1 MWELHTPHPMLDMH
15 FFENP
20 RFSAASGA
28 ITLVFLALFGT
39 LFLLT
44 QYLQSVLGYSTVKA
58 GAVLLPQAVTLMIFA
73 PLSNV
78 WVQRFGNKMV
88 VTAGLLLV
96 TASLLLFITFKPN
109 SSTLHVIAVSM
120 LMGLGMAQR
129 HGAVHRLDHGL
140 AAAGQGRRRLGGER
154 HHPPDGRR
162 GRRRGLRLAAW
173 PATSPAR

>member
-1 MWELHTPHPMLDMH
+1 MLDMR

-28 ITLVFLALFGT
+28 ITLVFLSLFGT

-58 GAVLLPQAVTLMIFA
+58 GAVLLPQAIMLMIFA

-78 WVQRFGNKMV
+78 WVQKFGNKKV

-96 TASLLLFITFKPN
+96 ATSFVLFL
-109 SSTLHVIAVSM
+109 TLHAR
-120 LMGLGMAQR
+120 QR
-129 HGAVHRLDHGL
+129 R
-140 AAAGQGRRRLGGER
+140 AARSSRSRC
-154 HHPPDGRR
+154 
-162 GRRRGLRLAAW
+162 
-173 PATSPAR
+173 

>member
-1 MWELHTPHPMLDMH
+1 MAVFFTWELHTPQPMLDMH

-58 GAVLLPQAVTLMIFA
+58 GAVLLPQAAVIMTFA

-78 WVQRFGNKMV
+78 WVQRLGNKIV
-88 VTAGLLLV
+88 VGAGLLTV
-96 TASLLLFITFKPN
+96 TTSFALFTTF
-109 SSTLHVIAVSM
+109 
-120 LMGLGMAQR
+120 Q
-129 HGAVHRLDHGL
+129 
-140 AAAGQGRRRLGGER
+140 
-154 HHPPDGRR
+154 
-162 GRRRGLRLAAW
+162 
-173 PATSPAR
+173 

>member
-1 MWELHTPHPMLDMH
+1 MIGAVLLVAFLVWELRSRHPMLDMH

-28 ITLVFLALFGT
+28 ITLVFLSLFGT

-58 GAVLLPQAVTLMIFA
+58 GAVLLPQAAVLMIFA

-88 VTAGLLLV
+88 VTTGLLIV
-96 TASLLLFITFKPN
+96 TASLVPFSDVP
-109 SSTLHVIAVSM
+109 ARQ
-120 LMGLGMAQR
+120 QR
-129 HGAVHRLDHGL
+129 AARHRGHRCCSASGWPTCSRP
-140 AAAGQGRRRLGGER
+140 APTRSWARCRARRPASGRR
-154 HHPPDGRR
+154 
-162 GRRRGLRLAAW
+162 
-173 PATSPAR
+173 